1 MYLYK
6 KNLVQTGWVECEQ
19 GANEILFVPSGWYH
33 QVTNLVNDFSWFPD
47 QLLLTLHG
55 LESQENQFAW
65 LFGDNFRVKTSWVL
79 DFSAWGQG
87 LAVAIFFGFHW
98 LV

>member
-1 MYLYK
+1 M
-6 KNLVQTGWVECEQ
+6 QTGWVECEQ

-47 QLLLTLHG
+47 CYGLHFMLLRAKKINLLVFLEII
-55 LESQENQFAW
+55 LES
-65 LFGDNFRVKTSWVL
+65 KTSWVL

-87 LAVAIFFGFHW
+87 LAVANFFGFHW